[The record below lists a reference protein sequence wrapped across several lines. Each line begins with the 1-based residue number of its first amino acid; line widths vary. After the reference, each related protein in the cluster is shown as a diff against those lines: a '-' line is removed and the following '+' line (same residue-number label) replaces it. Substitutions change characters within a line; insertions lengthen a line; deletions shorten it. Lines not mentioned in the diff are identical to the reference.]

1 MTLISLLIALAV
13 ERVMVSKQWNFN
25 FYYRSYLNF
34 ARGFVSK
41 GEISK
46 NKLNVFVFALVP
58 ALVVWVIISVV
69 DSRLIEFII
78 ATAGLII
85 CFGSDKI
92 RSSYKSYLNA
102 AMRGDEVA
110 VDLYQQELQQNQT
123 NPKES
128 YGQTLVWLNYQYY
141 MAILLLF
148 ICVGIGGVIFY
159 RILITVANNRKNEE
173 GEVHL
178 PETAVKHARD
188 ILHYIDLI
196 PVRFVAFGYM
206 LVGHFSKASKVW
218 LEGLLNF
225 TQPPREYLCD
235 VAKTSEDIVFEQ
247 GDLTAEPTILVSLAK
262 RNVLLLLAA
271 VACLTL
277 AEVLI

>member
-25 FYYRSYLNF
+25 FYYSHYLNI

-46 NKLNVFVFALVP
+46 NKLNVIVFALVP
-58 ALVVWVIISVV
+58 ALIVWLLISVI
-69 DSRLIEFII
+69 DSRLIEFVF
-78 ATAGLII
+78 ATAGLIV

-92 RSSYKSYLNA
+92 RSAYKNYLNA
-102 AMRGDEVA
+102 AMRGDDVA
-110 VDLYQQELQQNQT
+110 VDLHQQELQQDQANQ
-123 NPKES
+123 NES
-128 YGQTLVWLNYQYY
+128 FGQTLVWLNYQYY

-159 RILITVANNRKNEE
+159 RMLISMANNRKNEE
-173 GEVHL
+173 GETHL
-178 PETAVKHARD
+178 SATAVKHAHE
-188 ILHYIDLI
+188 ILHYIDII
-196 PVRFVAFGYM
+196 PTRFVAFGYM

-218 LEGLLNF
+218 LEGSLNF
-225 TQPPREYLCD
+225 TQSPRKYLCD
-235 VAKTSEDIVFEQ
+235 VAKTSEDIVFEE

-262 RNVLLLLAA
+262 RNVMLLLAA
-271 VACLTL
+271 VAGLTL